1 MSRSHITAGC
11 PWGGKYLNILS
22 NSVKQTWTLRFR
34 KQTIGKNLKQCLN
47 LILFSLITLWQ
58 TEKKTHLFY
67 DKVGFPRALASR
79 RVGPR
84 IENSILRIH
93 QLCSQCE
100 EHLVSVIK
108 NSSFVGYWSAK
119 GQHKGNVSAP
129 IFLPST
135 TFVKYSNE
143 VSLSNNNCFY
153 GKLNWTM
160 VIVFPACGLAQGEWS
175 ELLTLSCVT
184 IYGQ

>member
-1 MSRSHITAGC
+1 M
-11 PWGGKYLNILS
+11 
-22 NSVKQTWTLRFR
+22 KQF
-34 KQTIGKNLKQCLN
+34 LN

-58 TEKKTHLFY
+58 TEKKNPPLLRQSRFPA
-67 DKVGFPRALASR
+67 GFSFTKSR
-79 RVGPR
+79 SKL
-84 IENSILRIH
+84 ENSILRIH
-93 QLCSQCE
+93 QLCAQCE

-108 NSSFVGYWSAK
+108 NSSFFDYWSAK

-153 GKLNWTM
+153 GKLSWTM
-160 VIVFPACGLAQGEWS
+160 VIVFPAC
-175 ELLTLSCVT
+175 
-184 IYGQ
+184 